1 MEKKQLITGIVLIPA
16 TNNATNALKVLE
28 KVSNALG
35 WLHCTTCDV
44 AMLRYEG
51 LISDEQKNKINKIV
65 EQYNYVLMYIEAY
78 EEDER
83 LTNDTIC
90 LTNEEI

>member
-1 MEKKQLITGIVLIPA
+1 MVT
-16 TNNATNALKVLE
+16 
-28 KVSNALG
+28 
-35 WLHCTTCDV
+35 CTTCDV